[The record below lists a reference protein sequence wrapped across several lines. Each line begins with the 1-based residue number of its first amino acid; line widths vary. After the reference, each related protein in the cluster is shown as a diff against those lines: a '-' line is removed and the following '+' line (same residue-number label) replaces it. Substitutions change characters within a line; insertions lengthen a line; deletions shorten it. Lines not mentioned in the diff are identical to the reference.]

1 MPTAAFVA
9 GPEAL
14 FRAQPGPLLK
24 NRVFRLEPLFFP
36 SSSLGGPWE
45 APGRPLGGPWE
56 ALGGCPGHPG
66 TGCPGA
72 PPRGTGSRG
81 VPGPSWDKCPGAPP
95 GHPQDSCPGGPRTPR
110 DAPRTLSRGPPGT
123 PKFEILGAWSVLF
136 FCVFAGVLYG
146 FPKPTQQP
154 KTACWPRTRVF
165 WVFSALV
172 AAPRLY
178 DSIAML
184 RRISKMR
191 FRISCPRLPSCHF
204 APHGNF

>member
-1 MPTAAFVA
+1 MRLWNGSGCCLEQVTPDRLSR
-9 GPEAL
+9 GPP
-14 FRAQPGPLLK
+14 R
-24 NRVFRLEPLFFP
+24 
-36 SSSLGGPWE
+36 
-45 APGRPLGGPWE
+45 
-56 ALGGCPGHPG
+56 

-72 PPRGTGSRG
+72 SRG
-81 VPGPSWDKCPGAPP
+81 APLGQMSRGPPGTIPGQLSRGAP
-95 GHPQDSCPGGPRTPR
+95 GTPR
-110 DAPRTLSRGPPGT
+110 DAPRTLSPGT

-154 KTACWPRTRVF
+154 KTAYWPRTRVF

-191 FRISCPRLPSCHF
+191 SRISCPRLPSCHF
-204 APHGNF
+204 APHGPFFRYLFWSFLCRFFAFLKVGTQSPYKTSCG

>member
-45 APGRPLGGPWE
+45 APGRPLGGP
-56 ALGGCPGHPG
+56 LGGPGRLRSPRDRLSRGPPG
-66 TGCPGA
+66 TGCPGG
-72 PPRGTGSRG
+72 RLSWG
-81 VPGPSWDKCPGAPP
+81 VPGRPGALLGQMSRGPP
-95 GHPQDSCPGGPRTPR
+95 GTPPGQLSRGPPGTPR

-191 FRISCPRLPSCHF
+191 FRISCPVI
-204 APHGNF
+204 

>member
-45 APGRPLGGPWE
+45 APGRPLGGPGRLSRSPRE
-56 ALGGCPGHPG
+56 PVPGPPQNRLSRGPPG

-72 PPRGTGSRG
+72 SGRPGALLGQMSRG
-81 VPGPSWDKCPGAPP
+81 PP
-95 GHPQDSCPGGPRTPR
+95 GTPPGQLSRGPPGTPR

-123 PKFEILGAWSVLF
+123 PKFEILGAISVLKNHILNRDPGRSWGPPHLGCF
-136 FCVFAGVLYG
+136 WRQTFPESLKLKNATPDPGVPLIWG
-146 FPKPTQQP
+146 ANFPSQGG
-154 KTACWPRTRVF
+154 VG
-165 WVFSALV
+165 V
-172 AAPRLY
+172 
-178 DSIAML
+178 
-184 RRISKMR
+184 
-191 FRISCPRLPSCHF
+191 
-204 APHGNF
+204 